1 LVDYFKEG
9 RALGYVREG
18 LGLSIFFFIV
28 IAIIGVCMRFANHI
42 GETFGIGNL
51 FMTLWKK
58 RGKNK

>member
-1 LVDYFKEG
+1 
-9 RALGYVREG
+9 LGYVREG